1 MSRDR
6 VLLGALLLAGC
17 SGATLPAP
25 TVVSVSPSGRQA
37 STSGPVTV
45 TLDAVLPTVAD
56 HGTNTVVVDDRLTLT
71 IGPRPFGPSRWADAG
86 IITDFLPSVLPEG
99 SYDVTVVLGDGRMA
113 TATDALHITAGDWPV
128 GYTVGMIGD
137 QTSNVPFGVTLRA
150 QGAPDAGYTGTV
162 FLSVPGA
169 TVVPSVSGPFSGNL
183 RVETITV
190 TVDHPGQYH
199 LEVMD
204 LDGRPGRSLDFHV
217 AQ

>member
-1 MSRDR
+1 MIRLR
-6 VLLGALLLAGC
+6 CLLGVLLLAGC

-25 TVVSVSPSGRQA
+25 TVVSVSPAGRQA

-45 TLDAVLPTVAD
+45 TIDAVLPTVAD
-56 HGTNTVVVDDRLTLT
+56 HGTNTVTVDDRLTVT
-71 IGPRPFGPSRWADAG
+71 IGPRPFGPSRWTDAG
-86 IITDFLPSVLPEG
+86 VITDFMPSVLPEG
-99 SYDVTVVLGDGRMA
+99 SYDVTVELGDGRLA
-113 TATDALHITAGDWPV
+113 TASDALHITPGEWPV

-137 QTSNVPFGVTLRA
+137 QTSGVPFGVTLRA

-162 FLSVPGA
+162 FLSVPDA
-169 TVVPSVSGPFSGNL
+169 TVVPSVTGPFSANL

-217 AQ
+217 AR